1 MLDNVL
7 ILVSID
13 LIAIIGELIVLL
25 NSIKNKKDV
34 GQPVFNTM
42 LVSLLFVTFTDL
54 ISWFCMDVMTSLGV
68 FIGSVAGFCNY
79 LFPSLS
85 WWIWLIYAYSFISL
99 RHTKD
104 RAKAFFICS
113 SLPTIG
119 SFL

>member
-42 LVSLLFVTFTDL
+42 LASLLFVTLQT
-54 ISWFCMDVMTSLGV
+54 
-68 FIGSVAGFCNY
+68 
-79 LFPSLS
+79 
-85 WWIWLIYAYSFISL
+85 
-99 RHTKD
+99 
-104 RAKAFFICS
+104 
-113 SLPTIG
+113 
-119 SFL
+119 

>member
-1 MLDNVL
+1 MLDNVV

-42 LVSLLFVTFTDL
+42 LASLLFVTFTDL
-54 ISWFCMDVMTSLGV
+54 ISWFCMEVKTNAGI

-79 LFPSLS
+79 FFPSLT
-85 WWIWLIYAYSFISL
+85 WWI
-99 RHTKD
+99 
-104 RAKAFFICS
+104 
-113 SLPTIG
+113 
-119 SFL
+119 